1 MPNVISPVV
10 YLFNLS
16 LKTGFL
22 PDSFKCA
29 KVIPILKSGATC
41 DFTNYRPISLLSSFS
56 KLLENLVFPQMLRFI
71 DKYSILYS
79 HQYGFRPKH
88 DTSHPLLQFLDKIY
102 QGLKKDESEYT
113 LGVFLDLKIDTVDFE
128 ILLGKLNHYGFR
140 DITNEWFRN
149 YLTNR
154 TQYVNLGEFG

>member
-1 MPNVISPVV
+1 MDLDPNITPHV
-10 YLFNLS
+10 
-16 LKTGFL
+16 
-22 PDSFKCA
+22 
-29 KVIPILKSGATC
+29 
-41 DFTNYRPISLLSSFS
+41 
-56 KLLENLVFPQMLRFI
+56 
-71 DKYSILYS
+71 
-79 HQYGFRPKH
+79 
-88 DTSHPLLQFLDKIY
+88 HPLLQFLDKIY